1 MTSICPWN
9 NYESGTRLSVSVFG
23 YLVKCCS
30 STARADRAEFVTG
43 AGNHIPGILLL
54 RPSRGWSSVSTS
66 VRVRV
71 N

>member
-43 AGNHIPGILLL
+43 AGNHIFLCYGLVVAGALFPPACESG
-54 RPSRGWSSVSTS
+54 
-66 VRVRV
+66 
-71 N
+71 